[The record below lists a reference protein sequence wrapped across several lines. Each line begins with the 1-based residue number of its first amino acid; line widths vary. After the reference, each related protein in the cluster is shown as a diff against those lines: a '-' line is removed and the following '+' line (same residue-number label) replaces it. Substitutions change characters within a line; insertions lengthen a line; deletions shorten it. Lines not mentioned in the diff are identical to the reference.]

1 MKKEIRWLLNELP
14 ELEAEG
20 ILSAET
26 SRRLHERYSA
36 VSHSRSWALA
46 VFGIL
51 GAFLTGLGVISIL
64 AANWDDLS
72 KPVRLTM
79 SFVPLCAASG
89 AALWMHL
96 TRRTSA
102 VWQEPIGIFWGLSI
116 GAVISLTAQIYNISG
131 DPESF
136 MLTWM
141 LLLLPV
147 LYATQSRW
155 TLLGYFSGLLS
166 WTMLTDSNKLLF
178 WVLILP
184 ALPLVLRLEREKG
197 LTLWLVELG
206 ILGVLT
212 AAVGVTLAK
221 VTPGLW
227 IPIYTGLFAL
237 GAQLNRKPW
246 PSPAGLFA
254 FGGLSVLFFLLL
266 ADTWPWRDIGWN
278 HYRGEEV
285 SPSEYIDYTLA
296 LVAPLGAVGI
306 CAVNMVRRKFEYLLT
321 GAAPFVTTLCWLAVS
336 KWNRPEIAVWVCT
349 LYMTVFALFFLLKG
363 LRTHTLRLVNAG
375 MALLIGVTWCRFFNT
390 DISFTAK
397 GIVFIVCGL
406 LALTVNFALARR
418 NRHA

>member
-14 ELEAEG
+14 GLEADG
-20 ILSAET
+20 ILSAEI
-26 SRRLHERYSA
+26 SRRLSERYSA
-36 VSHSRSWALA
+36 VSHSRSWALV

-51 GAFLTGLGVISIL
+51 GAFLTGLGIISIL

-72 KPVRLTM
+72 RPIRLVAA
-79 SFVPLCAASG
+79 FVPLALAGG
-89 AALWMHL
+89 AALWTHL
-96 TRRTSA
+96 TRRTGA

-116 GAVISLTAQIYNISG
+116 GAVISLTAQIYHISG

-147 LYATQSRW
+147 LYATNSSW
-155 TLLGYFSGLLS
+155 TLLGYFGGLLS
-166 WTMLTDSNKLLF
+166 WATLTDANKLLF
-178 WVLILP
+178 WVLVLP
-184 ALPLVLRLEREKG
+184 ALPLVLRLQREKG

-206 ILGVLT
+206 ILGILT
-212 AAVGVTLAK
+212 AGVGVTLSK
-221 VTPGLW
+221 VMPGLW
-227 IPIYTGLFAL
+227 IPIYTGLFVL

-266 ADTWPWRDIGWN
+266 ADTWPWRDIGWD
-278 HYRGEEV
+278 HYRSEEV

-296 LVAPLGAVGI
+296 LVAPLGAVGV
-306 CAVNMVRRKFEYLLT
+306 CAVNVLRRKFEHLLT
-321 GAAPFVTTLCWLAVS
+321 GAAPFVTTGCWLVVS

-349 LYMTVFALFFLLKG
+349 LYMAVFALFFLLKG
-363 LRTHTLRLVNAG
+363 LRTNTLRLVNAG
-375 MALLIGVTWCRFFNT
+375 VALLIGVIWCRFFNT
-390 DISFTAK
+390 DISFTVK
-397 GIVFIVCGL
+397 GIIFIACGL
-406 LALTVNFALARR
+406 LALTVNIVLSRR